1 MVTCTLFLA
10 SWGHLDFLRSTLT
23 GKMFRTATMM
33 MFDKREGLH
42 DLKDNPRTFPKYF
55 FNLSATVVSKG
66 WLMFYSLIWCD
77 MLWCGII
84 IVLYSS
90 IENARW
96 SVKVQA
102 RVVSGELTDALTAL
116 RQFTTCSAGRWCY
129 ADMMGKR
136 WWWQWCHWWWW
147 KLSRPPNDNMHIFTA
162 VQNWCKVW
170 LLTFKLDLIKSQG
183 GGEKEHDRRRR
194 M

>member
-23 GKMFRTATMM
+23 GKMFLMATMM

-102 RVVSGELTDALTAL
+102 RVVSGSWLMLWRHSVSL
-116 RQFTTCSAGRWCY
+116 R
-129 ADMMGKR
+129 
-136 WWWQWCHWWWW
+136 
-147 KLSRPPNDNMHIFTA
+147 LA
-162 VQNWCKVW
+162 VQDGDVMLIWWGNDDDDNGVTDDGGNLAVHLDQRQRKWQYAYFHFC
-170 LLTFKLDLIKSQG
+170 TKLMQSVVIDV
-183 GGEKEHDRRRR
+183 
-194 M
+194 